1 MIGYVGNKYKL
12 ALRGAFSFLLYSG
25 IVNILGILFSF
36 YLKISL
42 GNDMYQLH
50 NCWVYIEIAEW
61 VAFLITFGLKYVEN
75 IGYIDDY
82 DHVHYFSTYFRL
94 MALVMIYIFIPPF
107 LSLGGG
113 GAVFSSIIS
122 MCYNPNLLLSH
133 LINNKVQFNNWLL
146 NSGKM
151 LYWPQVA
158 GLLITLP
165 INFFAL
171 YPFYMLGKRNRKRD
185 LKEGIIIR
193 IKR

>member
-25 IVNILGILFSF
+25 IINVLGILFSF

-50 NCWVYIEIAEW
+50 NCWVYVEIAEW
-61 VAFLITFGLKYVEN
+61 IAFIITFGLKYVEN

-94 MALVMIYIFIPPF
+94 MSLVMVYIFIPPF

-113 GAVFSSIIS
+113 GAIFSSIIS

-133 LINNKVQFNNWLL
+133 LINNKVQFNNWLI

-185 LKEGIIIR
+185 LKEGIVLR

>member
-25 IVNILGILFSF
+25 IINVLGILFSF

-50 NCWVYIEIAEW
+50 NCWVYVEITEW
-61 VAFLITFGLKYVEN
+61 IAFIITFGLKYVEN

-94 MALVMIYIFIPPF
+94 MSLVMVYIFIPPF

-113 GAVFSSIIS
+113 GAIFSSIIS

-133 LINNKVQFNNWLL
+133 LINNKVQFNNWLI

-171 YPFYMLGKRNRKRD
+171 YPFYILGKRNRKRD
-185 LKEGIIIR
+185 LKEGIVLR

>member
-25 IVNILGILFSF
+25 IINVLGILFSF

-50 NCWVYIEIAEW
+50 NCWVYVEIAEW
-61 VAFLITFGLKYVEN
+61 IAFIITFGLKYVEN

-94 MALVMIYIFIPPF
+94 MSLVMVYIFIPPF

-113 GAVFSSIIS
+113 GAIFSSIIS

-133 LINNKVQFNNWLL
+133 LINNKVQFNNWLI

-171 YPFYMLGKRNRKRD
+171 YPFYILGKRNRKRD
-185 LKEGIIIR
+185 LKEGIVLR

>member
-50 NCWVYIEIAEW
+50 NCWVYVEIAEW
-61 VAFLITFGLKYVEN
+61 IAFIITFGLKYVEN

-94 MALVMIYIFIPPF
+94 MSLVMVYIFIPPF

-113 GAVFSSIIS
+113 GAIFSSIIS

-133 LINNKVQFNNWLL
+133 LINNKVQFNNWLI

-185 LKEGIIIR
+185 LKEGIVLR